1 MLSKLIFILRIAFF
15 SLFVL
20 AITPQTSYGQKAVKK
35 AEKNKEKQKKSQEE
49 VEEELMKRHLK
60 IQDRKTRVRMKNSAK
75 MADRRKRGL
84 HPEPWFHRI
93 FKGSRAKRRS
103 KTS

>member
-1 MLSKLIFILRIAFF
+1 MLSKLFIVLRIAFF

-20 AITPQTSYGQKAVKK
+20 SVTPQVGFAQKAVKK

-49 VEEELMKRHLK
+49 VEEELKKRHLQ
-60 IQDRKTRVRMKNSAK
+60 IQDRKTRVRMKKSAK
-75 MADRRKRGL
+75 EADRRKRGL
-84 HPEPWFHRI
+84 HPEPWFHRV
-93 FKGSRAKRRS
+93 FRGKRTKRRS